1 MAMRP
6 VAFYAVSDSTHFIGL
21 VALINSL
28 RLAGHGEPLLVADCG
43 LEEWQRRLLA
53 PHAEVR
59 PVPMGGLP
67 HLRKGVVPLEEGA
80 DVMALMDADLIVL
93 RSLAPLIDKAGEG
106 HVVVFADP
114 VSHRFDSRWAELL
127 GLPAV
132 RRQPYVNSG
141 LMILP
146 GPVGRRFLEA
156 FRDRRSAVQR
166 HRTRV
171 AGGRPSD
178 PFYYVDQDVVNALLA
193 SVVETEELEILAAGL
208 APHPPFAGVRLDGGA
223 DLPYV
228 LHHIDRKPWLRATPR
243 NLYTDLLPRYTLAP
257 DLPLRLEQHQ
267 VPLRLRTGPFA
278 ALERARVDAA
288 ARLHA
293 QRGKVGLRRWFRERL
308 ARSRA

>member
-21 VALINSL
+21 VALLNSL
-28 RLAGHGEPLLVADCG
+28 RLTGHEEPLLVADCG

-59 PVPMGGLP
+59 PVPKGGLP
-67 HLRKGVVPLEEGA
+67 HLRKGVLPLEESA

-93 RSLAPLIDKAGEG
+93 RSLLPLIDKAAEG
-106 HVVVFADP
+106 RVVVFADP
-114 VSHRFDSRWAELL
+114 VSHRFHSGWAELL
-127 GLPAV
+127 DLPAV

-146 GPVGRRFLEA
+146 GSVGRRFLEA
-156 FRDRRSAVQR
+156 FRERRSAVER
-166 HRTRV
+166 HSTRL

-178 PFYYVDQDVVNALLA
+178 PFYYADQDVVNALLG
-193 SVVETEELEILAAGL
+193 SVVEAAELEILDTGL
-208 APHPPFAGVRLDGGA
+208 APHPPFAGVRLDHGA
-223 DLPYV
+223 DHPYV

-257 DLPLRLEQHQ
+257 DLPLRLEARQ
-267 VPLRLRTGPFA
+267 VPLRFRTGPLA
-278 ALERARVDAA
+278 ALERARVEAA

-308 ARSRA
+308 AGDRA